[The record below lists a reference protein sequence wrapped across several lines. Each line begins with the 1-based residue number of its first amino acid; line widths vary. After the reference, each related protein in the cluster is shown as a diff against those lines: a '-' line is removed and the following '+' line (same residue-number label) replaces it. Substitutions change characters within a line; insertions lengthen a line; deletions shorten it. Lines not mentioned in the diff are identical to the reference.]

1 MTTSRFSKYFET
13 EKSGVLC
20 GEVDILLVCGWIKTE
35 EWMPSTEM
43 EESVFA
49 DWILSTTD
57 PFALKANKKTIES
70 PIKIRLFRIQFIL
83 QI

>member
-1 MTTSRFSKYFET
+1 M
-13 EKSGVLC
+13 
-20 GEVDILLVCGWIKTE
+20 KTE

-49 DWILSTTD
+49 DWILFTTNS
-57 PFALKANKKTIES
+57 FAFEANKKTIES
-70 PIKIRLFRIQFIL
+70 PIKTRVFRNQSIL